1 VGASWGAGASEGQL
15 GAPLLM
21 SDSWQAAE
29 MPKLDAFDEEFGQD
43 PVAVAGVRRRTIVRR
58 LVMLAIVA
66 LCAGAIA
73 ALAFAWSSANGRLR
87 LGLQSIA
94 PSPRTVA
101 REGAEE
107 EIDRLR
113 RRMDKLESEVRELT
127 QARQQADDTIAAL
140 QAAEKE
146 TRDQLP
152 PPMYWYSNP
161 AALNLSIA
169 HHPESGGV
177 ALPSPRPTTPRRD
190 ARDVRGRSAPPA
202 PQ

>member
-1 VGASWGAGASEGQL
+1 
-15 GAPLLM
+15 M
-21 SDSWQAAE
+21 SDSLQAAE

-43 PVAVAGVRRRTIVRR
+43 PVAVARVRRGKIARR
-58 LVMLAIVA
+58 LVMLAVVV

-73 ALAFAWSSANGRLR
+73 ALGFAWSSADGRLR
-87 LGLQSIA
+87 LELQSIA

-113 RRMDKLESEVRELT
+113 RRMDELEGEVRELT
-127 QARQQADDTIAAL
+127 QARQQADDTIATL

-146 TRDQLP
+146 THNQLP
-152 PPMYWYSNP
+152 PPVYWYSNP

-169 HHPESGGV
+169 HQSEPGGV

-190 ARDVRGRSAPPA
+190 ARDARGRQSPPA

>member
-1 VGASWGAGASEGQL
+1 
-15 GAPLLM
+15 M
-21 SDSWQAAE
+21 SDSLQAAE

-43 PVAVAGVRRRTIVRR
+43 PVAVAGVRRRKIVRR
-58 LVMLAIVA
+58 LVMLGVVV

-73 ALAFAWSSANGRLR
+73 ALAFAWSSADGRLR
-87 LGLQSIA
+87 LELQSIA
-94 PSPRTVA
+94 APPRTVA

-113 RRMDKLESEVRELT
+113 RRMDELEGEVRELT

-140 QAAEKE
+140 EAAEKE
-146 TRDQLP
+146 THNQP
-152 PPMYWYSNP
+152 PPMHWYSNP
-161 AALNLSIA
+161 AALNPSIA
-169 HHPESGGV
+169 HQSEAGGV

-190 ARDVRGRSAPPA
+190 ARDARGRQPPPA